1 MQEIEQKQDLIKC
14 SQHFYKKA
22 TFFKFDLEK
31 IDASAVC
38 QYCALSKQNENV
50 RVLFIEEIN
59 SDDPYTMIANW
70 PPVKNQNLINQFSQI
85 CDEIY
90 LNYFYSQTN
99 INQIT
104 EYFAKIKENLIQKI
118 QQIEKKFLQIAS
130 DINIQDLMK
139 VYNQLIEKEKLK
151 DIVKKYSVNQTE
163 ELKKII
169 QNAKEKIDA
178 NTHVIEQLINSYEQQ
193 KKKIDLNQFDLFFE
207 GIHNTLDNFFI
218 NQEKNLEAYQNFTDF
233 IVSSR
238 FTQKIQL
245 LDEELQQHITDLNSN
260 YESYLKEIPQNF
272 EKGQKQ
278 KLIQQQMQIIE
289 SLTKILKQHID
300 TIKMPLNEK
309 IKLKIKQ
316 KQVLSNQQDTK
327 IEGLKVSQMNG
338 YNFAFIDVP
347 ITQEQVGD
355 SFTIKIN
362 NLQNWIGIGIIDKN
376 QLLQKNY
383 KFTGLYSD
391 KFCYIISQNG
401 YAWSLLSENQNKKK
415 ISFFF
420 KTNDIIKIT
429 IQYERILFENLTIN
443 DSFCMEF
450 QFDEGKQFCPGFCL
464 FNSNDQIEFI

>member
-1 MQEIEQKQDLIKC
+1 MQEIEQKQDLIQC

-22 TFFKFDLEK
+22 TFLKLDLKK
-31 IDASAVC
+31 IDAQAVC
-38 QYCALSKQNENV
+38 QYCALSRYNENV

-59 SDDPYTMIANW
+59 SDDPYNMIANW
-70 PPVKNQNLINQFSQI
+70 PPVTNQNLIDQFAQI

-90 LNYFYSQTN
+90 INYFESQTN
-99 INQIT
+99 LQQIT
-104 EYFAKIKENLIQKI
+104 EYFSKIKENLIQKI

-130 DINIQDLMK
+130 EINIQDLMK
-139 VYNQLIEKEKLK
+139 VYNELIERDKLK
-151 DIVKKYSVNQTE
+151 EVIKKYSASQTE

-169 QNAKEKIDA
+169 QNAKEKTDV
-178 NTHVIEQLINSYEQQ
+178 NSRVIEQLINQYEQQ

-218 NQEKNLEAYQNFTDF
+218 SQGKKLDTYKSFTDF

-238 FTQKIQL
+238 FNQKIQL
-245 LDEELQQHITDLNSN
+245 LDGEFQQYITDLNSN
-260 YESYLKEIPQNF
+260 YESYLQELPKNL

-309 IKLKIKQ
+309 IKLKLKQ
-316 KQVLSNQQDTK
+316 KQVLSNQQDFK
-327 IEGLKVSQMNG
+327 IEGYKVNQMNG

-347 ITQEQVGD
+347 ITQEHVGD

-362 NLQNWIGIGIIDKN
+362 NLQNWIGIGIVDKN
-376 QLLQKNY
+376 QLLQKIY
-383 KFTGLYSD
+383 KFTGLFSD
-391 KFCYIISQNG
+391 KFCYTISQNG

-429 IQYERILFENLTIN
+429 IQYEHILFENLTIN
-443 DSFCMEF
+443 DSFLMDF
-450 QFDEGKQFCPGFCL
+450 QFEEGKQFCPGFCL
-464 FNSNDQIEFI
+464 FNQHDQIEFI

>member
-31 IDASAVC
+31 IDAQAVC

-70 PPVKNQNLINQFSQI
+70 PPVNNQNLINQFASM

-99 INQIT
+99 VQQIT
-104 EYFAKIKENLIQKI
+104 EYFQKIKDNLIIKI

-130 DINIQDLMK
+130 DINIQDFMK
-139 VYNQLIEKEKLK
+139 VYNEITEKEKLK
-151 DIVKKYSVNQTE
+151 DIVKKFNPSQTE

-169 QNAKEKIDA
+169 QNAQEKIDA
-178 NTHVIEQLINSYEQQ
+178 NTHVIEQLIKSYEQQ
-193 KKKIDLNQFDLFFE
+193 KKLINLNQFDLFFE

-218 NQEKNLEAYQNFTDF
+218 NQEKNLEANQTFTEF
-233 IVSSR
+233 IISSR
-238 FTQKIQL
+238 FSQKIQL
-245 LDEELQQHITDLNSN
+245 LDQEFQQYITDLNSK
-260 YESYLKEIPQNF
+260 YESYLEQIPQNL
-272 EKGQKQ
+272 EKGQKP

-300 TIKMPLNEK
+300 TIKMPINEK

-316 KQVLSNQQDTK
+316 KQVLSNQPDIK
-327 IEGLKVSQMNG
+327 IEVLKVSQMNG

-347 ITQEQVGD
+347 ITQESVGD

-362 NLQNWIGIGIIDKN
+362 NLQNWIGLGIVEKN

-429 IQYERILFENLTIN
+429 IQYEHILFENLTIN
-443 DSFCMEF
+443 DSFYMDF
-450 QFDEGKQFCPGFCL
+450 QFEEGKQFCPGFCL
-464 FNSNDQIEFI
+464 FNQHDQIEFI